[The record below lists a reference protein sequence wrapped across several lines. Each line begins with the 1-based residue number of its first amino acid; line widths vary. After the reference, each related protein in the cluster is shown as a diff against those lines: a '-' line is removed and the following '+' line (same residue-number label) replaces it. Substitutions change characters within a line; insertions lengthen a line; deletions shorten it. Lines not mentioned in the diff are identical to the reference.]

1 MFRDAI
7 ESTFEKIPIEYQGVI
22 FHTKIM
28 IGEILKVTKSVT
40 TELDNYN
47 ANFGNKGLLIIAGDN
62 VNDIKI
68 ILNEVCT
75 E

>member
-1 MFRDAI
+1 MRHAI
-7 ESTFEKIPIEYQGVI
+7 ESTLEKIPIEYQGVI

>member
-1 MFRDAI
+1 
-7 ESTFEKIPIEYQGVI
+7 
-22 FHTKIM
+22 M